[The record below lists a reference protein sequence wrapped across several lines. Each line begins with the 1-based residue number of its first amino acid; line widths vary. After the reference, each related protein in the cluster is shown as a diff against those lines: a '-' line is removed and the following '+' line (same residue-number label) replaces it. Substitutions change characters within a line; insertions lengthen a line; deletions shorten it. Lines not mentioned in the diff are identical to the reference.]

1 MYPDCSDEHFK
12 KTRAKLAKHRRS
24 ARKDTEPEPAERSTA
39 ETQASTERGTVAAG
53 SALTGTQF
61 VSFCHRLSGQKL
73 FAGLSLF
80 TCTFQSLRRAR
91 RAHRDR
97 RRLEP
102 LGHGNA
108 PREPP
113 QQVGRAVCLSHS
125 PSEIWPDI
133 HFVFYPAVSGPQ
145 KRRRQPPPT
154 LRARRRPQTA
164 TPRAPSTLRLR
175 RARTRRISSSRT
187 TPQTS

>member
-1 MYPDCSDEHFK
+1 M
-12 KTRAKLAKHRRS
+12 AKHRRS
-24 ARKDTEPEPAERSTA
+24 ARKDPEPEPAERSTA
-39 ETQASTERGTVAAG
+39 ETQASTERGTFAAG

-133 HFVFYPAVSGPQ
+133 HFVFLS
-145 KRRRQPPPT
+145 RSERPPEKEAPGH
-154 LRARRRPQTA
+154 RRP
-164 TPRAPSTLRLR
+164 
-175 RARTRRISSSRT
+175 
-187 TPQTS
+187 